1 MLDAQ
6 LIFCSETE
14 CTNSK
19 SLGVLPKQQALEAGA
34 GRQKFIEIW
43 SDGGFTSGA
52 EVVSFVL
59 KTGTTSPGAGNV
71 MAPLYLISA
80 AALSV
85 AGQKAKVPL
94 PSIGLSNYIS
104 LYYSAETA
112 LTAGGKITAA
122 VTIDG

>member
-1 MLDAQ
+1 MMDAN
-6 LIFCSETE
+6 LVFCELTE

-19 SLGVLPKQQALEAGA
+19 SLGVLPAQVGLAAGA
-34 GRQKFIEIW
+34 GRQKFIEIF

-52 EVVSFVL
+52 YVASVQL
-59 KTGTTSPGAGNV
+59 KTGTTTPGALFV
-71 MAPLYLISA
+71 MAPILNISG

-104 LYYSAETA
+104 LYFEAETA
-112 LTAGGKITAA
+112 MTAGGKLYAML
-122 VTIDG
+122 TIDG